1 MMVYFNLQES
11 TVDKE
16 MLEKLTGLADQL
28 VATGDYG
35 ILIQT
40 VSLLLSLPLPSLSP
54 PPPSFP
60 LPPPV

>member
-1 MMVYFNLQES
+1 MMVYFDLQES

-40 VSLLLSLPLPSLSP
+40 VSLLSLPLPSL
-54 PPPSFP
+54 PPSPP